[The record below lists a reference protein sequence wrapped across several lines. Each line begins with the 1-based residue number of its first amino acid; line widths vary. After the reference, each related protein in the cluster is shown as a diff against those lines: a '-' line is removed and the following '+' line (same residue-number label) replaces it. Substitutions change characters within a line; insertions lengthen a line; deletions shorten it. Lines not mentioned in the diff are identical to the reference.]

1 MQELL
6 KSIESKYMK
15 KRVTDCRVGD
25 TVRVMVKVKEGTGKD
40 ERVRL
45 QAFEGVVIDRHGGG
59 IDDTIRVRRLT
70 HGVGV
75 ERLFPLHS
83 PVVDDVIIV
92 RHGRVRRAKLYY
104 LRDRIGKR
112 ARVKAQ
118 SRDVVVAREAAA
130 KERAAAAAAEDA
142 AEAAAAAAAAAE
154 TSTE

>member
-45 QAFEGVVIDRHGGG
+45 QAFEGVVIGRSGGG
-59 IDDTIRVRRLT
+59 IDETIRVRRLT

-75 ERLFPLHS
+75 ERLFPVHS

-112 ARVKAQ
+112 ARVKQQ

-142 AEAAAAAAAAAE
+142 AEAAAAAAAAEA
-154 TSTE
+154 STE